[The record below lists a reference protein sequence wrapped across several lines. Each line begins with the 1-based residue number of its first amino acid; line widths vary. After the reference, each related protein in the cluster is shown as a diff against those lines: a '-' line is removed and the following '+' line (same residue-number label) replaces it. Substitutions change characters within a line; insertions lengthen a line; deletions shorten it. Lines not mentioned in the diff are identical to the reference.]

1 MVTASAV
8 AEAAAWNILVVEDDA
23 PVRDSLRLVL
33 ETSGYSV
40 STAATGEEALSL
52 INKNSYDIV
61 LCDLRLPGI
70 SGLNVINRSGGRC
83 PVSS

>member
-1 MVTASAV
+1 MVTASAA

-23 PVRDSLRLVL
+23 PVRESLRLVL
-33 ETSGYSV
+33 ETSGYNV

-61 LCDLRLPGI
+61 L
-70 SGLNVINRSGGRC
+70 
-83 PVSS
+83 

>member
-23 PVRDSLRLVL
+23 PVRDSLRAVL
-33 ETSGYSV
+33 ETSGYNV

-61 LCDLRLPGI
+61 LCDIILTGI
-70 SGLNVINRSGGRC
+70 SGLNVIN
-83 PVSS
+83 